1 MGLLNEDW
9 GLFCSKLKGAKT
21 TSNGSDEICPAY
33 DDKKPA

>member
-1 MGLLNEDW
+1 M
-9 GLFCSKLKGAKT
+9 KGAKT